1 MSKIFD
7 NIAVKFEDGLKA
19 ILTNLGVKRADFCVG
34 YFNLRGWKLVADNV
48 DALSGAEVFEK
59 DAQGHV
65 SKVHRVCR
73 LLIGMHRQPADLVR
87 EMFSAETHVVDN
99 AQAAAWKQSVLA
111 ELRRQLTFGLQTNE
125 DESALR
131 KLKAQLVAGKVVV
144 KLHLR
149 YPLHAKLYLAH
160 RPEDTS
166 NPVMSLMGSS
176 NLTFS
181 GLMRN
186 GELNAE
192 FGDPDDGRKF
202 DKWFNDRWNDVF
214 SLDITKELATI
225 LDECWASENK
235 PTPYE
240 IYLKIMYNLSREA
253 RGGVSEFH
261 LPRPFDTD
269 LYDFQKTAV
278 KLVLR
283 HLKKRG
289 GAMLGDV
296 VGLGKTITACAVA
309 KYYEVSEGFST
320 LILCPP
326 NLIEMWRSYAR
337 DYDLKVEIRSAA
349 KRFDPK
355 RERFFKLV
363 IIDES
368 HNLRNAEGSR
378 YAMIR
383 DLLQYQRNDVLLL
396 TATPYNK
403 DYSDIAAQLRLFLD
417 PDADLGLRPER
428 AIAASGGE
436 QAFVQAFPDIP
447 LSSIRAFE
455 KSEHSDDWRDLLKL
469 FLVRRTRTFIKNN
482 YALSDEHDPRRKYLL
497 GKKDA
502 SRNYFPDRIPKSVK
516 FTTHPG
522 DQFES
527 LYCEEMM
534 DWMGSLKLPRYGLVK
549 YLDPDMTA
557 GAPKADQQIFES
569 LSSAGKRLMGFC
581 RSNFMKRMD
590 SSGVVFLMSLYRHAV
605 RNAMYLHA
613 IKNGLDLPL
622 RVGTEL
628 DEGWLEDDAGGECVF
643 EFPCIEPLYAKLGVD
658 AYNKVKAEGGSGV
671 RWISPS
677 YFKSTLARALRADL
691 KTIVSMIAKCCVW
704 HPSKDEKLNAL
715 ERLLVKTHPDEKI
728 LVFTQYT
735 DTARYIAEQLRQ
747 RGVAHIAQVDGDTP
761 DLVEQVNLFSPVSN
775 KVSPIPSVEAQ
786 TRVVITTDTLSEGQ
800 NLQDAHIVINY
811 DLPWAIIR
819 LIQRA
824 GRVDRIGQRAEKVWC
839 YSFFPQ
845 EGINEII
852 RLTTRLNARIN
863 ANADAVGS
871 DEIFFE
877 GNRQNLEDI
886 FNEKAGVLDEQEDG
900 EVDIASQA
908 YQIWDDATKNN
919 PALARR
925 VMSLADVVYSTK
937 PSEGHGE
944 GVITYARTR
953 NDNDI
958 LSWIA
963 PDGTVKTQ
971 SLTAIFGA
979 LACTP
984 KTPTLPPLPNHHA
997 LVAVA
1002 LKEIALDTGKASL
1015 GVLGGKS
1022 TTRWKVFN
1030 LLQNRAREDKGT
1042 LFEAQS
1048 SAIAN
1053 EVFKYPLRETA
1064 KSALGKMF
1072 ARGESAEDILRV
1084 VQEYHASG
1092 ELCVM
1097 PTEENGA
1104 PVPDVAR
1111 IICSLGLRDD
1121 GVPG

>member
-7 NIAVKFEDGLKA
+7 NIGMSFDSGLKA
-19 ILTNLGVKRADFCVG
+19 ILSNLGVKRADFCVG
-34 YFNLRGWKLVADNV
+34 YFNLRGWKLVADNIDTLAGDDV
-48 DALSGAEVFEK
+48 YEK
-59 DAQGHV
+59 NAQGHAR
-65 SKVHRVCR
+65 KVHRVCR
-73 LLIGMHRQPADLVR
+73 LLVGMHRQPGDLVR
-87 EMFSAETHVVDN
+87 EMFAADEQVVDN
-99 AQAAAWKQSVLA
+99 AQAAAWKHSVIA
-111 ELRRQLTFGLQTNE
+111 DLRRQLTFGLQTNE
-125 DESALR
+125 DEAALQ
-131 KLKAQLVAGKVVV
+131 KLKRQLADGKVAV

-149 YPLHAKLYLAH
+149 YPLHAKLYLTH
-160 RPEDTS
+160 RPDDTS
-166 NPVMSLMGSS
+166 NPIMSLMGSS

-192 FGDPDDGRKF
+192 FGDPDDGQKF
-202 DKWFNDRWNDVF
+202 DKWFTERWNDAF
-214 SLDITKELATI
+214 SLDITQDLIKV

-240 IYLKIMYNLSREA
+240 IYLKIMFNLSREA

-269 LYDFQKTAV
+269 LYEFQKTAV

-326 NLIEMWRSYAR
+326 NLIDMWKSYAR
-337 DYDLKVEIRSAA
+337 SYDLKVEIRSVA
-349 KRFDPK
+349 KRFDAK

-363 IIDES
+363 VIDES
-368 HNLRNAEGSR
+368 HNLRNSEGSR

-383 DLLQYQRNDVLLL
+383 DLLQYQKNDVLLL

-403 DYSDIAAQLRLFLD
+403 DYSDIAAQLRLFLN
-417 PDADLGLRPER
+417 PDADLGVRPER
-428 AIAASGGE
+428 AIAEYGGE
-436 QAFVQAFPDIP
+436 QGFVQSFPDMP
-447 LSSIRAFE
+447 LTSIRAFE
-455 KSEHSDDWRDLLKL
+455 KSGSPDDWRDLLKL

-482 YALSDEHDPRRKYLL
+482 YALSDEKDPARKYLL
-497 GKKDA
+497 DKTSGG
-502 SRNYFPDRIPKSVK
+502 RNYFPDRIPKSIK
-516 FTTHPG
+516 FATKPG

-534 DWMGSLKLPRYGLVK
+534 DMMGSLKLPRYGLVN
-549 YLDPDMTA
+549 YLDPAKQA
-557 GAPKADQQIFES
+557 GATAADRQVFES

-581 RSNFMKRMD
+581 RSNFCKRMD
-590 SSGVVFLMSLYRHAV
+590 SSGIVFLMSLYRHAV

-622 RVGTEL
+622 RVGVEL
-628 DEGWLEDDAGGECVF
+628 DEGWMEDDSGGECVL
-643 EFPCIEPLYAKLGVD
+643 EFPTLESEYVKRGVD
-658 AYNKVKAEGGSGV
+658 AYEQVRAEGGGGV
-671 RWISPS
+671 RWISPD
-677 YFKSTLARALRADL
+677 FFRPTLARALKSDLRTIIAMVGKCSVWRPAD
-691 KTIVSMIAKCCVW
+691 
-704 HPSKDEKLNAL
+704 DEKLNAL
-715 ERLLVKTHPDEKI
+715 QRLLEKKHPAEKA
-728 LVFTQYT
+728 LVFTQYS
-735 DTARYIAEQLRQ
+735 DTARYIAAQLKS
-747 RGVAHIAQVDGDTP
+747 RGLANVAQVDGDSP
-761 DLVEQVNLFSPVSN
+761 DLVEQVNRFSPVSN
-775 KVSPIPSVEAQ
+775 KVAPVPPLESQ
-786 TRVVITTDTLSEGQ
+786 TRILVTTDALSEGQ
-800 NLQDAHIVINY
+800 NLQDAHIVVNY

-824 GRVDRIGQRAEKVWC
+824 GRVDRIGQRSEKVWC

-845 EGINEII
+845 EGVNNII
-852 RLTTRLNARIN
+852 RLTNRLNARIN
-863 ANADAVGS
+863 ANAEAVGS

-877 GNRQNLEDI
+877 GNQQNLEDI
-886 FNEKAGVLDEQEDG
+886 FNEKSGVLDEKEDG

-908 YQIWDDATKNN
+908 YQIWDEATKNN
-919 PALARR
+919 PALAKR

-937 PSEGHGE
+937 PSDGRGE
-944 GVITYARTR
+944 GVVTYARTR

-963 PDGTVKTQ
+963 ADGTVRTQ
-971 SLTAIFGA
+971 SLTAIFDA

-984 KTPTLPPLPNHHA
+984 KTPALAPLANHHS

-1002 LKEIALDTGKASL
+1002 LREMALDTGKATT

-1030 LLQNRAREDKGT
+1030 LLENRAREDKGT
-1042 LFEAQS
+1042 LFETQS
-1048 SAIAN
+1048 KAIAD
-1053 EVFKYPLRETA
+1053 EVYRYPLRESA
-1064 KSALGKMF
+1064 KVALGKMF
-1072 ARGESAEDILRV
+1072 ARGESADDILRLV
-1084 VQEYHASG
+1084 EEYHANG
-1092 ELCVM
+1092 ELCAR
-1097 PTEENGA
+1097 PADDDGA
-1104 PVPDVAR
+1104 SSRDVAR
-1111 IICSLGLRDD
+1111 IICSLGLRE
-1121 GVPG
+1121 G

>member
-7 NIAVKFEDGLKA
+7 NIGMSFESGLKA
-19 ILTNLGVKRADFCVG
+19 ILANLGVKRADFCVG
-34 YFNLRGWKLVADNV
+34 YFNLRGWKLVV
-48 DALSGAEVFEK
+48 DDIDKLAGDEVYEK

-65 SKVHRVCR
+65 ARVHRTCR

-87 EMFSAETHVVDN
+87 EMFAAETKSVDN
-99 AQAAAWKQSVLA
+99 AQAATWKHSVIR
-111 ELRRQLTFGLQTNE
+111 ELQKQLTYGLQTNE
-125 DESALR
+125 DETALQ
-131 KLKAQLVAGKVVV
+131 KLKAQLGSGKVVV

-176 NLTFS
+176 NLTLS

-192 FGDPDDGRKF
+192 FGDPDDGQKF
-202 DKWFNDRWNDVF
+202 NKWFNDRWNDTF
-214 SLDITKELATI
+214 SLDITKELAVI

-235 PTPYE
+235 PTPFE

-253 RGGVSEFH
+253 RSGVSEFR
-261 LPRPFDTD
+261 LPHPFNTD
-269 LYDFQKTAV
+269 LYEFQKTAV

-309 KYYEVSEGFST
+309 KYYEASEGWST

-326 NLIEMWRSYAR
+326 NLIEMWKSYAR
-337 DYDLKVEIRSAA
+337 DYDLKVEVRSVA
-349 KRFDPK
+349 KKFDPD
-355 RERFFKLV
+355 RERFFRLV

-368 HNLRNAEGSR
+368 HNLRNSDGSR

-383 DLLQYQRNDVLLL
+383 ELLRRQRNDVLLL

-403 DYSDIAAQLRLFLD
+403 DYTDIAAQLRLFLD
-417 PDADLGLRPER
+417 PDADLGVRPER
-428 AIAASGGE
+428 AIASYGGE
-436 QAFVQAFPDIP
+436 QGFVQSFPDVPIA
-447 LSSIRAFE
+447 SIRAFE
-455 KSEHSDDWRDLLKL
+455 KSDYSDDWRDLLKL

-482 YALSDEHDPRRKYLL
+482 YALSDEKDPRRKYLP
-497 GKKDA
+497 GKTDE

-516 FTTHPG
+516 FTTRSG
-522 DQFES
+522 DQFER
-527 LYCEEMM
+527 LYCNEMM
-534 DWMGSLKLPRYGLVK
+534 DLMGSLKLPRYGLVK
-549 YLDPDMTA
+549 YLDPAKQA
-557 GAPKADQQIFES
+557 GAPAADRRIFES

-581 RSNFMKRMD
+581 RSNFCKRMD

-613 IKNGLDLPL
+613 IKEGLDLPL

-628 DEGWLEDDAGGECVF
+628 DEGWMEDEIDGESILTFPTLES
-643 EFPCIEPLYAKLGVD
+643 LYTKLGVD
-658 AYNKVKAEGGSGV
+658 AYEKVLAEGGSGV
-671 RWISPS
+671 RWISPA
-677 YFKSTLARALRADL
+677 YFKPSLARALRSDL
-691 KTIVSMIAKCCVW
+691 KTVISMIEQCSVW
-704 HPSKDEKLNAL
+704 RPAEDEKLNAL
-715 ERLLVKTHPDEKI
+715 QKLLEKKHPDEKV
-728 LVFTQYT
+728 LVFTQYS
-735 DTARYIAEQLRQ
+735 DTARYIASQLRE
-747 RGVAHIAQVDGDTP
+747 RGLANVAQVDGDTP
-761 DLVEQVNLFSPVSN
+761 DLVEQVRRFSPVSN
-775 KVSPIPSVEAQ
+775 KVSPVPPADAQ
-786 TRVVITTDTLSEGQ
+786 TRILVTTDALSEGQ

-845 EGINEII
+845 EGVNEII
-852 RLTTRLNARIN
+852 RLTNRLNARIN
-863 ANADAVGS
+863 ANAEAVGS

-886 FNEKAGVLDEQEDG
+886 FNEKAGILDEKDDG

-908 YQIWDDATKNN
+908 HQIWEEATKHN
-919 PALARR
+919 PALAKR

-937 PSEGHGE
+937 PSEGRGE

-958 LSWIA
+958 LSWVA
-963 PDGTVKTQ
+963 ADGTIKTQ
-971 SLTAIFGA
+971 SLTAIFDA

-984 KTPTLPPLPNHHA
+984 ETPSLPPLANHHS
-997 LVAVA
+997 LVAMA
-1002 LKEIALDTGKASL
+1002 LKEISLDTGKASL
-1015 GVLGGKS
+1015 GVLGGKT

-1030 LLQNRAREDKGT
+1030 LLQNKIREDRGT
-1042 LFEAQS
+1042 LFESQS
-1048 SAIAN
+1048 KAIAN
-1053 EVFKYPLRETA
+1053 EVFKYPLRETS
-1064 KSALGKMF
+1064 KSTLGKMF
-1072 ARGESAEDILRV
+1072 ARGESADAIMRLVE
-1084 VQEYHASG
+1084 EYHANN

-1097 PTEENGA
+1097 PAEETVSSA
-1104 PVPDVAR
+1104 PDVAR
-1111 IICSLGLRDD
+1111 IICSLGLRE
-1121 GVPG
+1121 GAGT

>member
-7 NIAVKFEDGLKA
+7 NITMTFESGLKA
-19 ILTNLGVKRADFCVG
+19 ILSNLGVKRADFCVG
-34 YFNLRGWKLVADNV
+34 YFNLRGWKLVANDV

-59 DAQGHV
+59 DAKGRQ
-65 SKVHRVCR
+65 SKVHRTCR
-73 LLIGMHRQPADLVR
+73 LLIGMHRQPGDLVR
-87 EMFSAETHVVDN
+87 EMFSAEKRLVDN

-111 ELRRQLTFGLQTNE
+111 DLRRQLTFGLQSNE
-125 DESALR
+125 DEAALR
-131 KLKAQLVAGKVVV
+131 KLKEQLENGKVVV

-192 FGDPDDGRKF
+192 FGDPDDGQKF
-202 DKWFNDRWNDVF
+202 DKWFNVRWNDAF
-214 SLDITKELATI
+214 SLDITKELADI
-225 LDECWASENK
+225 LDESWASENK
-235 PTPYE
+235 PTPWE

-269 LYDFQKTAV
+269 LYEFQKTAV

-326 NLIEMWRSYAR
+326 NLIDMWRGYAR
-337 DYDLKVEIRSAA
+337 LYDLKAEIRSVAR
-349 KRFDPK
+349 RFDPK
-355 RERFFKLV
+355 AERFFKLV
-363 IIDES
+363 VIDES
-368 HNLRNAEGSR
+368 HNLRNAGGSR

-417 PDADLGLRPER
+417 PDADLGVRPER
-428 AIAASGGE
+428 AIAAAGGE
-436 QAFVQAFPDIP
+436 QEFVQSFPDVP

-455 KSEHSDDWRDLLKL
+455 KSEESDDWRDLLKL

-482 YALSDEHDPRRKYLL
+482 YALSDERDPRRKYLP
-497 GKKDA
+497 GKPDGT
-502 SRNYFPDRIPKSVK
+502 RNYFPDRIPKSVK
-516 FTTHPG
+516 FATRPG
-522 DQFES
+522 DQFER

-549 YLDPDMTA
+549 YLDPA
-557 GAPKADQQIFES
+557 KRADASPADLRVFEG

-581 RSNFMKRMD
+581 RSSFMKRMD

-628 DEGWLEDDAGGECVF
+628 DEGWMEDEEDGEIALSFPTLESE
-643 EFPCIEPLYAKLGVD
+643 YAKLGVD
-658 AYNKVKAEGGSGV
+658 AYERIRLEGSASV
-671 RWISPS
+671 RWIASS
-677 YFKSTLARALRADL
+677 YFKPSLARALKADL
-691 KTIVSMIAKCCVW
+691 RTILSMIGKCGVW
-704 HPSKDEKLNAL
+704 RPAEDEKLNAL
-715 ERLLVKTHPDEKI
+715 ERLLAKKHPDEKV
-728 LVFTQYT
+728 LVFTQYS
-735 DTARYIAEQLRQ
+735 DTARYIADQLGR
-747 RGVAHIAQVDGDTP
+747 RGLSNVAQVDGDTP
-761 DLVEQVNLFSPVSN
+761 DLVDQVRRFSPVSN
-775 KVSPIPSVEAQ
+775 KVSPVPPEAVQ
-786 TRVVITTDTLSEGQ
+786 TRVLVTTDALSEGQ
-800 NLQDAHIVINY
+800 NLQDAHIVVNY

-845 EGINEII
+845 EGVNEII
-852 RLTTRLNARIN
+852 RLTARLNARIN

-886 FNEKAGVLDEQEDG
+886 FNEKAGVLDEKEDG

-908 YQIWDDATKNN
+908 YQIWDDATKND
-919 PALARR
+919 PALAAR

-937 PSEGHGE
+937 PADGRGE

-963 PDGTVKTQ
+963 PDGTVRTQ
-971 SLTAIFGA
+971 SLTAIFDA

-984 KTPTLPPLPNHHA
+984 ATPSLSPLPNHHS
-997 LVAVA
+997 LVAAA
-1002 LKEIALDTGKASL
+1002 LREISLDTGKASL

-1030 LLQNRAREDKGT
+1030 LLQNKAKQDRGT
-1042 LFEAQS
+1042 LFEEQTS
-1048 SAIAN
+1048 SIAN
-1053 EVFKYPLRETA
+1053 EVFRYPLRETA
-1064 KSALGKMF
+1064 KAALGKMF
-1072 ARGESAEDILRV
+1072 ARGESADDILRLV
-1084 VQEYHASG
+1084 DEYHASG
-1092 ELCVM
+1092 ELCVR
-1097 PTEENGA
+1097 PAEENGA
-1104 PVPDVAR
+1104 PAPDVAR
-1111 IICSLGLRDD
+1111 IICSLGLK
-1121 GVPG
+1121 GPGQ

>member
-7 NIAVKFEDGLKA
+7 NIGMSFESGLKA
-19 ILTNLGVKRADFCVG
+19 ILSNLGVKRADFCVG
-34 YFNLRGWKLVADNV
+34 YFNLRGWKLVADHV
-48 DALSGAEVFEK
+48 DALVGDEVYEK
-59 DAQGHV
+59 DAHGHA

-73 LLIGMHRQPADLVR
+73 LLIGMHQQPADLVR
-87 EMFSAETHVVDN
+87 EMFSAEKKIVDN

-111 ELRRQLTFGLQTNE
+111 DLRRQLTFGLQTNE
-125 DESALR
+125 DEAALR
-131 KLKAQLVAGKVVV
+131 KLKAQLIAGKVAV

-160 RPEDTS
+160 RPDDTS
-166 NPVMSLMGSS
+166 NPIMSLMGSS
-176 NLTFS
+176 NLTFG

-202 DKWFNDRWNDVF
+202 DKWFTDRWNDAF
-214 SLDITKELATI
+214 SLDITSDLVAI

-240 IYLKIMYNLSREA
+240 IYLKIMYLLSREA

-261 LPRPFDTD
+261 LPHPFDTD
-269 LYDFQKTAV
+269 LYEFQKTAV

-309 KYYEVSEGFST
+309 KYYEASEGFST

-326 NLIEMWRSYAR
+326 NLIDMWKSYAR
-337 DYDLKVEIRSAA
+337 DYDLKVEIRSVA
-349 KRFDPK
+349 KRFDAK

-368 HNLRNAEGSR
+368 HNLRNSGGSR

-403 DYSDIAAQLRLFLD
+403 DYTDIAAQLRLFLN
-417 PDADLGLRPER
+417 PDADLGVRPER
-428 AIAASGGE
+428 AIADCGGE
-436 QAFVQAFPDIP
+436 QGFVQSFPDMP
-447 LSSIRAFE
+447 LTSIRAFE
-455 KSEHSDDWRDLLKL
+455 KSGSPDDWRDLLKL

-482 YALSDEHDPRRKYLL
+482 YALSDETDPSRKYLP
-497 GKKDA
+497 GKTDGE
-502 SRNYFPDRIPKSVK
+502 RNYFPDRIPKSIK
-516 FTTHPG
+516 FATKPG

-534 DWMGSLKLPRYGLVK
+534 DLMGSLKLPRYGLVK
-549 YLDPDMTA
+549 YLDPAKQAKATTA
-557 GAPKADQQIFES
+557 DKHVFES

-581 RSNFMKRMD
+581 RSNFCKRMD

-613 IKNGLDLPL
+613 IRNGLDLPL

-628 DEGWLEDDAGGECVF
+628 DEGWMEDESGGESIL
-643 EFPCIEPLYAKLGVD
+643 EFPTLESVYAKRGVD
-658 AYNKVKAEGGSGV
+658 AYAKVKAEGGGGV
-671 RWISPS
+671 RWISPD
-677 YFKSTLARALRADL
+677 YFKPTLARALKSDL
-691 KTIVSMIAKCCVW
+691 KTIIAMMAKCSVW
-704 HPSKDEKLNAL
+704 RPAEDEKLNAL
-715 ERLLVKTHPDEKI
+715 QKLLEKKHPAEKV
-728 LVFTQYT
+728 LVFTQYS
-735 DTARYIAEQLRQ
+735 DTARYIASQLEA
-747 RGVAHIAQVDGDTP
+747 RGLANVAQVDGDTP
-761 DLVEQVNLFSPVSN
+761 DLVEQVCRFSPVSN
-775 KVSPIPSVEAQ
+775 KVSPVPPVESQ
-786 TRVVITTDTLSEGQ
+786 TRILVTTDALSEGQ

-824 GRVDRIGQRAEKVWC
+824 GRVDRIGQRSEKVWC

-845 EGINEII
+845 EGVNEII
-852 RLTTRLNARIN
+852 RLTNRLNARIN
-863 ANADAVGS
+863 ANAEAVGS

-877 GNRQNLEDI
+877 GNQRNLADI
-886 FNEKAGVLDEQEDG
+886 FNEKAGVLDEKEDG

-908 YQIWDDATKNN
+908 YQIWDEATKDN
-919 PALARR
+919 PALAKR

-937 PSEGHGE
+937 PSEGRGG

-971 SLTAIFGA
+971 SLTAIFEA

-984 KTPTLPPLPNHHA
+984 KTPTLAPLANHHA
-997 LVAVA
+997 LVAAA
-1002 LKEIALDTGKASL
+1002 LKEISLDTGKASS

-1030 LLQNRAREDKGT
+1030 LLQNRARENLGT
-1042 LFEAQS
+1042 LFEVQS
-1048 SAIAN
+1048 KAIAN
-1053 EVFKYPLRETA
+1053 EVFQYPLRESA
-1064 KSALGKMF
+1064 KVALGKMF
-1072 ARGESAEDILRV
+1072 ARGESADDILRLV
-1084 VQEYHASG
+1084 EEYHASN
-1092 ELCVM
+1092 ELCAR
-1097 PTEENGA
+1097 PADEDGTGSRDA
-1104 PVPDVAR
+1104 AR
-1111 IICSLGLRDD
+1111 IICSLGLRE
-1121 GVPG
+1121 GE